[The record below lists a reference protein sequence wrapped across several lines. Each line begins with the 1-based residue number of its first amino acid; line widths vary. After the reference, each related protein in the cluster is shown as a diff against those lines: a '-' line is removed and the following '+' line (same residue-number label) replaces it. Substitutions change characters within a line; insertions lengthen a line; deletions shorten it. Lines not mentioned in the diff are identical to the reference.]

1 MKFGKKVFNSL
12 DAVIIAVFVLLF
24 VFLAVKNIS
33 EVNWGTES
41 ITVTLT
47 AEKVPNDI
55 IPEIKEGDKLYSAE
69 GELIGTVKRVYIT
82 QATETYADTRV
93 DSGNR
98 WPLVTVDVPD
108 HSRISFTMDIDAE
121 SDSRGYS
128 VHGVDI
134 KVNRRI
140 DFYIN
145 GFSAEGYFTS
155 VSEVKANEE

>member
-1 MKFGKKVFNSL
+1 MKLSKKVFNSL

-33 EVNWGTES
+33 EVNWGTEN
-41 ITVTLT
+41 ITVTLA
-47 AEKVPNDI
+47 AEKVPDNV
-55 IPEIKEGDKLYSAE
+55 IPEIKEGDKLYTAS

-108 HSRISFTMDIDAE
+108 HSRISLTLDIEAV

-128 VHGVDI
+128 VNGVGI
-134 KVNRRI
+134 KVNRKLE
-140 DFYIN
+140 FYIN
-145 GFSAEGYFTS
+145 GFSADGYFTS
-155 VSEVKANEE
+155 VSEVKANEK

>member
-1 MKFGKKVFNSL
+1 MKLSKKVFNSL

-33 EVNWGTES
+33 EVNWGTDS
-41 ITVTLT
+41 ITVTLA
-47 AEKVPNDI
+47 AEKVPDNI
-55 IPEIKEGDKLYSAE
+55 IPEIKEGDKLYTAD

-98 WPLVTVDVPD
+98 WPLVTVEVPD
-108 HSRISFTMDIDAE
+108 HSRISFTLDIDAV

-128 VHGVDI
+128 VNGVNI
-134 KVNRRI
+134 KVNRHI
-140 DFYIN
+140 EFYIN

-155 VSEVKANEE
+155 VSEVKADEK